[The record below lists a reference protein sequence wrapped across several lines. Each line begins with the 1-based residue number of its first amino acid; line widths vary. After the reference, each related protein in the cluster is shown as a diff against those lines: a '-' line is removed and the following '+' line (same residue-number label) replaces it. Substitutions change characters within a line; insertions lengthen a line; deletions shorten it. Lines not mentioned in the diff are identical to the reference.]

1 MSANTLQK
9 TSYGSLIALCLV
21 AAIALGSNLWQ
32 GRAGGQAPAPAIED
46 PAIQHAKGLSRA
58 FRKAVGVATPSVVQ
72 ITTRTRARV
81 PRGRRNQGENPF
93 RGTPFEDLFNDEAQ
107 DSLRERMRPQSGLG
121 SGVIIDAAGV
131 ILTNN
136 HVVENADEVTVEL
149 SDGRK
154 FRSSEIK
161 TDSETDLALVRIQ
174 GAGSLPVAQLGDSD
188 ALEIGD
194 WVLAI
199 GSPFGLER
207 TVSAGIIS
215 GKGRGLEQIQRT
227 RFLQTDAAIN
237 PGNSGGPLVNIEGEV
252 VGINTA
258 IASSSGGYQGIG
270 FAVPIN
276 NAKWVLGQLL
286 ARGSVERAYLGVVI
300 GEITPEFAELYKVPV
315 SAGVAVSEVKGD
327 SPAATA
333 GIQQGD
339 VITHFAGKQVGSPFE
354 LTSMVERAPLESKQ
368 PVRIQRDGEERTIE
382 VVMKAMPPGLLRPR
396 PSIDDLG
403 AAPDSAGRKFT
414 PQEFGFEVG
423 EMNPEAAQRLQT
435 EGKRG
440 VLITSVEP
448 DGAAAE
454 NGLHQGDAIL
464 RVGKIAVTTVDEFKA
479 ALAKQPGEQGLL
491 LTVATPRRIRLV
503 TLSR

>member
-1 MSANTLQK
+1 MSATTFRK
-9 TSYGSLIALCLV
+9 TGYGSLIVFSLLAT
-21 AAIALGSNLWQ
+21 IAVGGTRWQ
-32 GRAGGQAPAPAIED
+32 GNAGGQAPAPPIED
-46 PAIQHAKGLSRA
+46 PAILHAKGLSRA
-58 FRKAVGVATPSVVQ
+58 FRRAVSVATPSVVQ
-72 ITTRTRARV
+72 ITTRGRARV
-81 PRGRRNQGENPF
+81 PRARQNQGENQF

-107 DSLRERMRPQSGLG
+107 EPLRERMRPHGLG

-136 HVVENADEVTVEL
+136 HVVANADEVLVEL
-149 SDGRK
+149 SDGRQ
-154 FRSSEIK
+154 FRSSDIK
-161 TDSETDLALVRIQ
+161 TDTETDLALVRIQ
-174 GAGSLPVAQLGDSD
+174 GAGSLPVAKLGDSD

-215 GKGRGLEQIQRT
+215 GKGRGLEQVRRT
-227 RFLQTDAAIN
+227 NFLQTDAAIN

-276 NAKWVLGQLL
+276 HAKWVLGQLL

-300 GEITPEFAELYKVPV
+300 TEITPQFVELYKVP
-315 SAGVAVSEVKGD
+315 SSGGVAVSEVKGN
-327 SPAATA
+327 SPAAEA
-333 GIQQGD
+333 GIQEGD

-354 LTSMVERAPLESKQ
+354 LTSLVERAPLESTQ
-368 PVRIQRDGEERTIE
+368 PVRIQRDGAERTVE
-382 VVMKAMPPGLLRPR
+382 VVMKAMPPDLLRPR
-396 PSIDDLG
+396 PSADDLG
-403 AAPDSAGRKFT
+403 GDRNSAGPEFT
-414 PQEFGFEVG
+414 QKEFGFEVG
-423 EMNPEAAQRLQT
+423 EMNPEAAQRLHP

-440 VLITSVEP
+440 VLITGVDP
-448 DGAAAE
+448 GGVAAE
-454 NGLHQGDAIL
+454 NGLRAGDAIL
-464 RVGKIAVTTVDEFKA
+464 RVGSIAVTTADEFKA
-479 ALAKQPGEQGLL
+479 ALAKQPGEQGII
-491 LTVATPRRIRLV
+491 LTVATPQRIRLV